1 MLTNAEILW
10 EKARKVMYITINR
23 VIFSSLKKKLYVGS
37 WNFFFFKSDI
47 LLHQL
52 VQCLVQCT
60 SYSSSILKRGIL
72 LQNVFDALLA
82 IIIQNKVEVDQT
94 LKNRTL
100 NILKLRGLNFEHI
113 QTSHFGSKLN
123 FEPHEHHQKPNCFAN
138 NY

>member
-1 MLTNAEILW
+1 MGKSTKGNVFL
-10 EKARKVMYITINR
+10 INR

-94 LKNRTL
+94 LK
-100 NILKLRGLNFEHI
+100 KPNFEY
-113 QTSHFGSKLN
+113 L
-123 FEPHEHHQKPNCFAN
+123 EP
-138 NY
+138 